1 MTHNPENRYNQY
13 FLNNA
18 FDVLLEVKD
27 EIMMVRST
35 SISPTI
41 NQYITTVMLNE
52 LFEDLLDPAE
62 VLENAQYDIENQ
74 IF

>member
-1 MTHNPENRYNQY
+1 
-13 FLNNA
+13 
-18 FDVLLEVKD
+18 
-27 EIMMVRST
+27 
-35 SISPTI
+35 
-41 NQYITTVMLNE
+41 VMLNE